1 MVFADRPDD
10 LVQPFQI
17 DRFGVRGR
25 IVRLGGVV
33 DRILARH
40 AYPEPL
46 ARMLGEL
53 IAMTPALAAALKFDG
68 VFSLQIHG
76 DGPVR
81 LMVADCTTDGGLR
94 GYVGYDAERLEKAM
108 AEPGEAGLRRFLGA
122 GYLSLTVDQGPDTER
137 YQGIVDLAG
146 DNLAD
151 CVHRYFTQSEQ
162 IGAQIKAAAV
172 NRAAEGAE
180 GWRAGC
186 IMIQMVP
193 REGGHESDAPEDDE
207 AMEDAWRRTRLL
219 METATPEELTD
230 PDLSAPVLLN
240 RLFSEDGV
248 WVYRPHALSAE
259 CRCSNERVLG
269 VLRSFAEDE
278 VADMVTDEGEIVVTC
293 EFCSRRYTYAPSEA
307 LATH

>member
-25 IVRLGGVV
+25 IVRLGGVI
-33 DRILARH
+33 DQILARH
-40 AYPEPL
+40 SYPEPL

-81 LMVADCTTDGGLR
+81 LMVADCTTEGGLR

-108 AEPGEAGLRRFLGA
+108 AEPGDADLRRFLGT

-137 YQGIVDLAG
+137 YQGIVDLSGAS
-146 DNLAD
+146 LAD

-186 IMIQMVP
+186 IMIQTVP
-193 REGGHESDAPEDDE
+193 REGGHDSDAPVDEE

-219 METATPEELTD
+219 METATTEELTD

-269 VLRSFAEDE
+269 VLRSFPEEE
-278 VADMVTDEGEIVVTC
+278 VADMVTDTGEIVVTC
-293 EFCSRRYTYAPSEA
+293 EFCSRRYTYGPSDV

>member
-1 MVFADRPDD
+1 MVFATRPDD

-17 DRFGVRGR
+17 DRFGLRGR
-25 IVRLGGVV
+25 IVRLGGVI
-33 DRILARH
+33 DTILARH
-40 AYPEPL
+40 DYPEPL
-46 ARMLGEL
+46 ATMLGEL

-94 GYVGYDAERLEKAM
+94 GYAGYDAERFEKAL
-108 AEPGEAGLRRFLGA
+108 AEPGAVDLRRFLGK

-137 YQGIVDLAG
+137 YQGIVDLEG
-146 DNLAD
+146 SSLAD
-151 CVHRYFTQSEQ
+151 CVRRYFVQSEQ
-162 IGAQIKAAAV
+162 IGAEIKAAAIQRTEESG
-172 NRAAEGAE
+172 N

-186 IMIQMVP
+186 IMIQTVP
-193 REGGHESDAPEDDE
+193 QEGGHDSGAPIDED

-219 METATPEELTD
+219 MDTATTDELTD

-269 VLRSFAEDE
+269 VLRSFPEEE

-293 EFCSRRYTYAPSEA
+293 EFCSRRYIYAPSDVV
-307 LATH
+307 ATH